1 MIGTRVIVN
10 IQEVSISFGHQ
21 KVLDQVSAEINL
33 GEWVYLVGKSGAGKS
48 TFTKMI
54 YADLQPDSGF
64 VQVGDFPIHNLEK
77 KRIPL
82 LRRKL
87 GIVFQDF
94 QLLPNK
100 TVNDNIIFALKAS
113 GWKKKS
119 AMKEKLNDV
128 LIRVGMTGKG
138 KAYPYQLSGGEQQR
152 VAIARALINDPWI
165 ILADEPTGNLD
176 PVAGMEIM
184 RLLREINN
192 EGTAILIVTHDYPL
206 IQKFPS
212 RILEIKD
219 QKIIKH
225 NDAEMFLLNSPLY
238 Q

>member
-1 MIGTRVIVN
+1 MH
-10 IQEVSISFGHQ
+10 EVSMSFGHQ
-21 KVLDQVSAEINL
+21 KVLDKVSAEINL

-54 YADLQPDSGF
+54 YADLKPDSGF
-64 VQVGDFPIHNLEK
+64 VQVGDFPVHNLDK

-176 PVAGMEIM
+176 PLAGMDIM
-184 RLLREINN
+184 RLLKEINS

-225 NDAEMFLLNSPLY
+225 DDAEMFLLNSPLY